1 MKRKKLFALLLALSL
16 LLSAA
21 ACGKKTE
28 EEAPEEENLPSDSLS
43 GKTLTGGVYADDLFS
58 LPVDFKKGLNPL
70 TTTSSV
76 SIVLAGLVCD
86 NVFEVDASYNLSSRI
101 ITEYSVNDDGNFWT
115 LHVDT
120 TIPMHDGTT
129 LSAYDVAYSIQ
140 RAMIYSPLYAG
151 RLYSVQGCTAYAE
164 DQLCISTRYPDTRLP
179 WRLTIPVIK
188 RGSILSGAPV
198 GTGPYM
204 FAFGAVQEPEPTEEP
219 APEEP
224 SEFLMTPPPSPS
236 PTPEPVPDRLVAF
249 ESYGDGTPLPVDTIY
264 LRQYTDPA
272 SMITE
277 YESGLVDLVVNDP
290 TGIYNLGY
298 GGMNEKRVFPVTNMH
313 YIGFNG
319 YSDFFCY
326 SSYRQVLTY
335 LIDRAAIV
343 DEVMDGWADEATLP
357 VNPHSELYDREL
369 ADSLAYNTQQC
380 QEALA
385 ALGCRDL
392 DDDGELEFSLSGS
405 KVEINLNFIV
415 CSDTAAKV
423 TAARRICSAMEE
435 LGFPVTLQ
443 ELSWKDFQAAL
454 KNPQDEETRKAT
466 FDMYYDEVAITC
478 DWDQMPFYEED
489 GALNYG
495 MWKDDNAIAAITS
508 YMSAGEGDQK
518 ERCREMC
525 RTLSQEALVIPV
537 CFEKKVIISHLNV
550 IRGMSPSQ
558 YNYFTNMQNWTIRLQ

>member
-1 MKRKKLFALLLALSL
+1 
-16 LLSAA
+16 
-21 ACGKKTE
+21 
-28 EEAPEEENLPSDSLS
+28 
-43 GKTLTGGVYADDLFS
+43 
-58 LPVDFKKGLNPL
+58 
-70 TTTSSV
+70 
-76 SIVLAGLVCD
+76 
-86 NVFEVDASYNLSSRI
+86 
-101 ITEYSVNDDGNFWT
+101 
-115 LHVDT
+115 
-120 TIPMHDGTT
+120 
-129 LSAYDVAYSIQ
+129 
-140 RAMIYSPLYAG
+140 
-151 RLYSVQGCTAYAE
+151 
-164 DQLCISTRYPDTRLP
+164 
-179 WRLTIPVIK
+179 
-188 RGSILSGAPV
+188 
-198 GTGPYM
+198 
-204 FAFGAVQEPEPTEEP
+204 
-219 APEEP
+219 
-224 SEFLMTPPPSPS
+224 
-236 PTPEPVPDRLVAF
+236 
-249 ESYGDGTPLPVDTIY
+249 
-264 LRQYTDPA
+264 
-272 SMITE
+272 
-277 YESGLVDLVVNDP
+277 
-290 TGIYNLGY
+290 
-298 GGMNEKRVFPVTNMH
+298 
-313 YIGFNG
+313 
-319 YSDFFCY
+319 
-326 SSYRQVLTY
+326 
-335 LIDRAAIV
+335 
-343 DEVMDGWADEATLP
+343 MDGWADEATLP